1 MTLPDKPTL
10 TVPEVAKLIGI
21 SVSSAYAAARD
32 NTFPFPVLKI
42 GGRYVVPRKP
52 LLETLGMTDETPT
65 AA

>member
-1 MTLPDKPTL
+1 MTLPDTPTL
-10 TVPEVAKLIGI
+10 TVPEVAELLGI
-21 SVSSAYAAARD
+21 SVSGAYAAARE

-52 LLETLGMTDETPT
+52 LLNTLGITDDTPT